1 MIDAKVTATA
11 PLLLLGAMVG
21 CAVPL
26 ASQEPAPQLPLDAA
40 KAARVTA
47 LVKDLELP
55 TRRKEAMF
63 ALGEIGSAA
72 APLLD
77 QALAAAATRLRPDVL
92 AATQTARQRLRLGAV
107 ARALDLPAE
116 PVTLIADYSDNRVV
130 LVDAAGRPLREIRDV
145 FGAWDAELLDNGNVL
160 ITEFSVSRVQEID
173 LRAKGGPTQVWVY
186 EDLKNPY
193 DADRLPDGNTL
204 IADT

>member
-1 MIDAKVTATA
+1 MIDAKVTAV
-11 PLLLLGAMVG
+11 PLLLLLGAMVV
-21 CAVPL
+21 CAAPL
-26 ASQEPAPQLPLDAA
+26 ASQEPAPPQPLDAA
-40 KAARVTA
+40 TAARVTA

-55 TRRKEAMF
+55 ARRTEAAF

-92 AATQTARQRLRLGAV
+92 AATQAARERLRLGAV

-116 PVTLIADYSDNRVV
+116 PVTLIADYSGNRVV
-130 LVDAAGRPLREIRDV
+130 LVDAAGRALREIRDV

-160 ITEFSVSRVQEID
+160 ITEFSVSRVQEIGRKD
-173 LRAKGGPTQVWVY
+173 VAGGC
-186 EDLKNPY
+186 E
-193 DADRLPDGNTL
+193 
-204 IADT
+204 